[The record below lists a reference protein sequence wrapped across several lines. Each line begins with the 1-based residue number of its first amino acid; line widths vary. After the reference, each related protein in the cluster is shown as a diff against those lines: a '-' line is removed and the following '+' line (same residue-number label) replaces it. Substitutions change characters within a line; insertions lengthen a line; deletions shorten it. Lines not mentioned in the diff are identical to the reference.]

1 MSPGQVKKTKERS
14 DMKKNVLMKYC
25 YFKSPLGKL
34 LLTGNELLESLH
46 FPLGKTRMEPGKDW
60 IYEEA
65 IFSEAIDQLEAYFKG
80 ELTKFD
86 LKLNVQGTDFQKMVW
101 KELVKIPYGETI
113 SYGQLAE
120 RIGNP
125 KASRAVGMANGKNPI
140 SIIIP
145 CHRVIGKDGS
155 LTGFGGG
162 LEVKKTLLDLEKR
175 IKNNFKK

>member
-1 MSPGQVKKTKERS
+1 
-14 DMKKNVLMKYC
+14 MKYC
-25 YFKSPLGKL
+25 YFESPVGNL
-34 LLTGNELLESLH
+34 LLSGNELLEGLH
-46 FPLGKTRMEPGKDW
+46 FPLGKTRIEPEKDW
-60 IYEEA
+60 IYKEEL
-65 IFSEAIDQLEAYFKG
+65 FLQAIDQLNAYFKG
-80 ELTKFD
+80 ELTRFD
-86 LKLNVQGTDFQKMVW
+86 LELNIQGTDFQKMVW

-145 CHRVIGKDGS
+145 CHRVIGKNGS

-162 LEVKKTLLDLEKR
+162 LEVKKNLLDLEKR
-175 IKNNFKK
+175 IKKF